1 MHPVVFS
8 REWFERHQRLFLTLL
23 ALPLIG
29 RVMRRV
35 LAIRSCDVG
44 YRGRIVELLP
54 HAYVVDNGDG
64 TVTADFRTHDK
75 YARRLYYQLL
85 PLWQAL
91 HAWDQAIA
99 NPFAPA
105 LNVGFDTLTAYPEP
119 DPATVAGDAIVQRAF
134 VSESWGTLRAG
145 AGTGVTAGQFGNNFF
160 RFDADTTLNVWTGL
174 YRSIFCFDTHSIGGN
189 TITAATLST
198 WVYGKDDP
206 GGLTPDIDVFEAT
219 LATAGQ
225 PAAVDFANVG
235 SVSLSGTVAYA
246 AIVLSG
252 YTNYVL
258 NSTGR
263 ATVNVAGVTT
273 LAHRNV
279 NYDVSNVAPTWTS
292 GQITGLNGH
301 PADQTG
307 SANDP
312 KLVVTY
318 TTSRFA
324 PRNNLRPRA
333 FAPGRAR

>member
-85 PLWQAL
+85 SLWQLL
-91 HAWDQAIA
+91 HAWDMAIA
-99 NPFAPA
+99 NPFVPA
-105 LNVGFDTLTAYPEP
+105 LNLGFDTLTVYPEP

-219 LATAGQ
+219 ILRGVVDGKLVEETEVVGSIRRGINPFADFEAFLATGILETPLQSARQ
-225 PAAVDFANVG
+225 DFV
-235 SVSLSGTVAYA
+235 
-246 AIVLSG
+246 
-252 YTNYVL
+252 
-258 NSTGR
+258 
-263 ATVNVAGVTT
+263 T
-273 LAHRNV
+273 LAGLPDEFF
-279 NYDVSNVAPTWTS
+279 YADAFTS
-292 GQITGLNGH
+292 E
-301 PADQTG
+301 ADKHGT
-307 SANDP
+307 
-312 KLVVTY
+312 
-318 TTSRFA
+318 
-324 PRNNLRPRA
+324 
-333 FAPGRAR
+333 